1 MRKLTPDSPSRLIG
15 CVMKR
20 EWSQWTQT
28 KMLVPILMPTYP
40 ADTKQS

>member
-1 MRKLTPDSPSRLIG
+1 MGKLTPDSPSGLIG

-20 EWSQWTQT
+20 EWSRWTQT
-28 KMLVPILMPTYP
+28 KMLVPIPIPTNP